1 MKQKP
6 GVPMIAAGF
15 GSADLAEVFPVKKPF
30 REPCEVRTFYLQSD
44 DGLRTVWAV
53 LDFMDFDLKTVLA
66 LKQALAAEL
75 LLDRSHIHIV
85 TTHNHGSATCDAIDL
100 TRLASLSAA
109 AAREAV
115 RNAVPALIRFAR
127 TRLEGQHNYIR
138 RTFIPEAGGSATCFY
153 GPAAENRFDSAPFA
167 EHYLHALRDGQHVYT
182 GFEPTSRPFV
192 PFAPGDPELFAMEFI
207 AAADRRPLGSLIR
220 FSAHA
225 VCCNNPAYYSSD
237 YPWHVRETFSRL
249 SGGTAVFLNGPCAEI
264 APGMESKKS
273 GMEKRLGELLARTA
287 WKSLESQPFTP
298 LEQAADLTETVR
310 LPVRPE
316 VLENRICPLPEQ
328 LPADLPARKRYL
340 EQLALRNTLPFLQ
353 AKYRSGEERVSDT
366 IEIELGLLR
375 LNQVRILA
383 FPGETFNAT
392 AAGAA
397 ADWPD
402 TVTVTEHGR
411 TVMYIAPGTEFRQG
425 GYESI
430 CAVTAPPAEAILR
443 RAAENLLQRTSGQ

>member
-1 MKQKP
+1 MEQKP
-6 GVPMIAAGF
+6 GVAMIAAGF
-15 GSADLAEVFPVKKPF
+15 GSADLAEVFPEKKTF
-30 REPCEVRTFYLQSD
+30 RETCEVRIFYLQSD
-44 DGLRTVWAV
+44 EGLRTVWAV
-53 LDFMDFDLKTVLA
+53 LDFMDFDLKTVA
-66 LKQALAAEL
+66 GLKQAIMAEL
-75 LLDRSHIHIV
+75 QLDRSHIHIV

-100 TRLASLSAA
+100 PRLASLSAA
-109 AAREAV
+109 AAREAAA
-115 RNAVPALIRFAR
+115 NAVPALIRSSR

-138 RTFIPEAGGSATCFY
+138 RTVIPEAGGSATCFY

-182 GFEPTSRPFV
+182 GFEPTARPFA

-207 AAADRRPLGSLIR
+207 AADRRPLGSLIR

-225 VCCNNPAYYSSD
+225 VCCNDPAYYSSD
-237 YPWHVRETFSRL
+237 YPFHVRKTFSRL

-273 GMEKRLGELLARTA
+273 GMEKRLGELLAQTA
-287 WKSLESQPFTP
+287 WKSLENQSFEP
-298 LEQAADLTETVR
+298 LEHAADLTETVS

-316 VLENRICPLPEQ
+316 VLENRIGPLPEQ

-366 IEIELGLLR
+366 ITVELGLLR
-375 LNQVRILA
+375 LNNVRILA

-392 AAGAA
+392 AAAA
-397 ADWPD
+397 ASGWPG
-402 TVTVTEHGR
+402 TVTITEHGR
-411 TVMYIAPGTEFRQG
+411 TVMYIAPEAEFRQG

-430 CAVTAPPAEAILR
+430 CAVTAPPAEEILC
-443 RAAENLLQRTSGQ
+443 RAAEDLLARTSIP

>member
-1 MKQKP
+1 
-6 GVPMIAAGF
+6 MIAAGF

-30 REPCEVRTFYLQSD
+30 REPCEVRIFYLQAD

-75 LLDRSHIHIV
+75 QLDRSHIHIV

-100 TRLASLSAA
+100 TRLASLSAGT
-109 AAREAV
+109 AREAA
-115 RNAVPALIRFAR
+115 RGAVPALIRSAR

-138 RTFIPEAGGSATCFY
+138 RTVIPEAGGTATCFY

-167 EHYLHALRDGQHVYT
+167 EHYLHALRDGQHVYS
-182 GFEPTSRPFV
+182 GFEPTARPFA
-192 PFAPGDPELFAMEFI
+192 PFAPGDPELFAIEFI
-207 AAADRRPLGSLIR
+207 AASDRRPLGSLIR
-220 FSAHA
+220 FAAHA

-237 YPWHVRETFSRL
+237 YPFYVRKTFSRL

-264 APGMESKKS
+264 APEMESKQS
-273 GMEKRLGELLARTA
+273 GMEKKLGELLARTA
-287 WKSLESQPFTP
+287 WKSLENQSFEP
-298 LEQAADLTETVR
+298 LEHAADLTETVS

-316 VLENRICPLPEQ
+316 VLANRIGPLPEQ

-353 AKYRSGEERVSDT
+353 AKYRNGEEQVSDT
-366 IEIELGLLR
+366 ITVELGLLR
-375 LNQVRILA
+375 LNNVRILA

-392 AAGAA
+392 AAAA
-397 ADWPD
+397 ASGWPG
-402 TVTVTEHGR
+402 TVTITEHGR
-411 TVMYIAPGTEFRQG
+411 TVMYIAPEAEFRKG

-430 CAVTAPPAEAILR
+430 CALTVPPAEAILR
-443 RAAENLLQRTSGQ
+443 RAAENLLARN